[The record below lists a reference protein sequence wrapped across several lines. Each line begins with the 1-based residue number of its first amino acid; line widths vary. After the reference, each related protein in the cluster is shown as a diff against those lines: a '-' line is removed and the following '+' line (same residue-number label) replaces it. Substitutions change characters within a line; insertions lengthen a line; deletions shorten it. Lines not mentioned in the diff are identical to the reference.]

1 MSGFQIVSTQQ
12 SLIGGYLPL
21 NYIDID
27 ALSTDEYEIR
37 DGSHGEGESRINGI
51 TIVWLNNAYNVEGY
65 NEFMNTHFPLQY
77 KYADFPQN
85 NIGSPTFRFKMGDSE
100 KYFCIST
107 MKYSELHDTDYNLFI
122 KYKWGVSD
130 YNFDD
135 SKDYLVNTPASAENN
150 GYEDSWWNTI
160 STNQLYSG
168 DKVPVQGAGFVL
180 AKYQDKMY
188 FGFTHFTPIDTPRFN
203 WWSSALLSVEDL
215 ALSVEVD
222 DFDSE
227 QYGDESTEGGY
238 NVGGLPSFDD
248 SSVSIGIPSDP
259 NISVSNLGFLNTY
272 KVTSAGLEGMLNE
285 LFPDEPLPIIPQPTE
300 GGFLSDVAYS
310 INALSSTVGN
320 LFTSFINSNLMQYV
334 VDVHAIPV
342 SPDTVGS
349 ANVKIGFKELQTTA
363 QKVVHD
369 YVTVDCGSLSLDE
382 FRKNFTDYALC
393 KYQLYL
399 PFVGVVPIQ
408 PSLFLGTGGKIN
420 VTYKFNVID
429 GSFTA
434 FISCTSSKSKL
445 KNSVVGQYSGNCC
458 VHIPITTNS
467 YSNIVSGL
475 VSGVSHSISA
485 VEGSKL
491 NVSGGADE
499 LMSAVG
505 STMTQPAY
513 NLSNGYNATSSFMGV
528 RVPYFI
534 ISRPVQSFSA
544 EYPHEKGLPLN
555 VAYTLSQLVGSG
567 FTVCDS
573 PHIDIECSEYER
585 AEIER
590 ALTTGI
596 VL

>member
-12 SLIGGYLPL
+12 SLIGGYIPV
-21 NYIDID
+21 NYIDLDAVID
-27 ALSTDEYEIR
+27 W
-37 DGSHGEGESRINGI
+37 G
-51 TIVWLNNAYNVEGY
+51 YNVTNIPIQSLDKTIDGY
-65 NEFMNTHFPLQY
+65 AFLFVNPRDKGDNLAQYNDFVNKYFPLQY
-77 KYADFPQN
+77 KWEDFPRN
-85 NIGSPTFRFKMGDSE
+85 NIGSPTFRFSMGDDE
-100 KYFCIST
+100 HYFCYSTDKFTGSLEEHTHSGIIYKGGISP
-107 MKYSELHDTDYNLFI
+107 F
-122 KYKWGVSD
+122 
-130 YNFDD
+130 NFDD
-135 SKDYLVNTPASAENN
+135 SKNYLPDYTGSDT
-150 GYEDSWWNTI
+150 GYLSEWYGYYTR
-160 STNQLYSG
+160 TELTG
-168 DKVPVQGAGFVL
+168 DAVSGAGFMLV
-180 AKYQDKMY
+180 KYNDRLY
-188 FGFTHFTPIDTPRFN
+188 FGFSGIVPIDVPNYNLST
-203 WWSSALLSVEDL
+203 SILYSVEDL
-215 ALSVEVD
+215 GLSIESD

-227 QYGDESTEGGY
+227 QYGEESTEGGY

-248 SSVSIGIPSDP
+248 SSVSIGIPADP

-285 LFPDEPLPIIPQPTE
+285 LFPDEPLPIIPQPSE

-363 QKVVHD
+363 QKVIHD

-420 VTYKFNVID
+420 VTYKFNIID

-528 RVPYFI
+528 RTPYFI

-555 VAYTLSQLVGSG
+555 VAYRLSQLVGSG